1 MTDIEV
7 EHAHNS
13 ITVNGNKKEFDGDV
27 IDVLVSDQ
35 IVLVLIE
42 TYDLPPDHPYRG
54 RNVFALDRNGDL
66 IWQIEESGG
75 KIEDKTGKEVPE
87 SYMEIRKSAENH
99 IRVFQISGYSY
110 DVDSNTGRISNSDFS
125 R

>member
-35 IVLVLIE
+35 ISLVLIE

-99 IRVFQISGYSY
+99 IRVFPISGYSY
-110 DVDSNTGRISNSDFS
+110 DVDSNTGRISNLDFS